1 MIGKRDTYQGQIKEH
16 QKELAKPMNRNI
28 DEQYRQMLIQVKT
41 TEMANG
47 DLDKYHHA
55 LDKYDAISSWML
67 TNPETS
73 GR

>member
-1 MIGKRDTYQGQIKEH
+1 
-16 QKELAKPMNRNI
+16 MNRNI

-55 LDKYDAISSWML
+55 LDKYVRRSALVGRMEL
-67 TNPETS
+67 TVS
-73 GR
+73 GL

>member
-1 MIGKRDTYQGQIKEH
+1 
-16 QKELAKPMNRNI
+16 MNRNI

-55 LDKYDAISSWML
+55 LDKYDDAISSLML
-67 TNPETS
+67 TNTETS